1 MDYVE
6 QEIIVRTSKD
16 ENPGIAISVGG
27 PLLSHLEKTVRPC
40 VRMALTG
47 RSSIVGQP
55 PRWLRAAWDFRALD
69 FSRRDGN
76 TVLRVAA
83 PTLGVAAPRVF
94 EQQSLWE
101 KAVRPDE
108 TALDLF
114 GKLVNDVRA
123 QSGTSDAYDE
133 PLLQQLTGWQGLLK
147 TKVKAVRLPSAA
159 FMSPGAELD
168 ESVMVAARALSNRIP
183 SPRQIRLVGKI
194 DMVRWSTRSM
204 AIRVEDGTE
213 YRCAV
218 VSEEVGDLGQYGGH
232 EVTVLGK
239 AIYRPTGSVLRLDVE
254 QVLNTT
260 VGRAA
265 YSDVP
270 LSLENRNEV
279 ERKRQTAR
287 NGVSAVFGSWPGEES
302 DEELLTGL
310 SELRR

>member
-1 MDYVE
+1 MDYVD
-6 QEIIVRTSKD
+6 QEIIIRTNRD
-16 ENPGIAISVGG
+16 DNPGIAISVGG
-27 PLLSHLEKTVRPC
+27 PLLNQLEKTVRPC

-47 RSSIVGQP
+47 RSSVVGQP
-55 PRWLRAAWDFRALD
+55 PGWLRAAWDFRALE

-76 TVLRVAA
+76 TVLHIAA

-94 EQQSLWE
+94 EQQTLWE

-114 GKLVNDVRA
+114 GKLVDDVRA
-123 QSGTSDAYDE
+123 QSGSSDAYDE
-133 PLLQQLTGWQGLLK
+133 PLLQRLTGWQGLLQ
-147 TKVKAVRLPSAA
+147 TKVKAVRLPNVG

-168 ESVMVAARALSNRIP
+168 ESVVMAARALSSRIP
-183 SPRQIRLVGKI
+183 APRQIRLVGKI

-204 AIRVEDGTE
+204 AIRVEDGSE

-218 VSEEVGDLGQYGGH
+218 VNEDIGDLGQYGGH
-232 EVTVLGK
+232 EVTVIGK
-239 AIYRPTGSVLRLDVE
+239 AIYRPTGSVFRLDVE

-260 VGRAA
+260 VGRGA

-270 LSLENRNEV
+270 FPFENRYET
-279 ERKRQTAR
+279 ERKRQTPR
-287 NGVSAVFGSWPGEES
+287 SGVAAVFGSWPG
-302 DEELLTGL
+302 DETDQELLAGL

>member
-16 ENPGIAISVGG
+16 ENPGIAISIGG

-47 RSSIVGQP
+47 RSSMVGQP
-55 PRWLRAAWDFRALD
+55 PRWLRSAWDFRALD

-123 QSGTSDAYDE
+123 
-133 PLLQQLTGWQGLLK
+133 
-147 TKVKAVRLPSAA
+147 
-159 FMSPGAELD
+159 
-168 ESVMVAARALSNRIP
+168 
-183 SPRQIRLVGKI
+183 
-194 DMVRWSTRSM
+194 
-204 AIRVEDGTE
+204 
-213 YRCAV
+213 
-218 VSEEVGDLGQYGGH
+218 
-232 EVTVLGK
+232 
-239 AIYRPTGSVLRLDVE
+239 
-254 QVLNTT
+254 
-260 VGRAA
+260 
-265 YSDVP
+265 
-270 LSLENRNEV
+270 
-279 ERKRQTAR
+279 
-287 NGVSAVFGSWPGEES
+287 
-302 DEELLTGL
+302 
-310 SELRR
+310 

>member
-6 QEIIVRTSKD
+6 QEIIVRTNKD
-16 ENPGIAISVGG
+16 DNPGIAISVGG

-47 RSSIVGQP
+47 RSSMVGQP
-55 PRWLRAAWDFRALD
+55 PTWLRAAWDFRALD

-76 TVLRVAA
+76 TVLHIAA
-83 PTLGVAAPRVF
+83 PTLGVAAPRIF

-114 GKLVNDVRA
+114 GKLVADVRA
-123 QSGTSDAYDE
+123 QSDSSDTYDE
-133 PLLQQLTGWQGLLK
+133 PLLQRLTGWHGLLQ
-147 TKVKAVRLPSAA
+147 TKVKAVQLPSMA
-159 FMSPGAELD
+159 FMSTGAELD
-168 ESVMVAARALSNRIP
+168 ESVVVAARALSSRIP
-183 SPRQIRLVGKI
+183 TPRQIRLVGKI

-204 AIRVEDGTE
+204 AIRVEDGSE

-218 VSEEVGDLGQYGGH
+218 INDEIGDLGQYGGQ
-232 EVTVLGK
+232 EVTLLGK

-270 LSLENRNEV
+270 LSFENRHET
-279 ERKRQTAR
+279 ERKRQTVKH
-287 NGVSAVFGSWPGEES
+287 GVSVVFGSWPGDES
-302 DEELLTGL
+302 DEELLAGL
-310 SELRR
+310 AELRH